1 MTTCMGMPAPARASF
16 LVVRTPLCELL
27 AIDAPVIQASI
38 GPWTSAE
45 LSAAVCEAGGLGSL
59 GTALRSAD
67 QVRADMARMRE
78 LTDRPFAV
86 NHTVRP
92 FDEAAFAAALEEPPA
107 VVSLAIGRSAEL
119 VDRVHAA
126 GALFMQQVHT
136 VEQAREA
143 ADLGA
148 DVIIAQGGEAGGF
161 GGFVSTMA
169 LVPQV
174 VDAVSPVPVVAAGG
188 IADGRGLA
196 AALAL
201 GAQGVNIG
209 TRFLA
214 CEETAIGEAWKR
226 AIVDADS
233 EDAVKVEFAD
243 AVFPPAT
250 PGGYATL
257 PRTLRTSFVDEWNAR
272 PDDARREG
280 ARLGAEL
287 IAAARAG
294 RADELVPF
302 AGQTAGMIHDVLP
315 AAEIVAGM
323 VREAERAL
331 GPAAAR

>member
-1 MTTCMGMPAPARASF
+1 MH
-16 LVVRTPLCELL
+16 TPLCGLL
-27 AIDAPVIQASI
+27 GIESPVIQASI
-38 GPWTSAE
+38 GPWTTVE
-45 LSAAVCEAGGLGSL
+45 LSAAVSEAGGLGSL

-119 VDRVHAA
+119 VRRVHAA
-126 GALFMQQVHT
+126 GSLFMQQVHT
-136 VEQAREA
+136 VDQAVEA
-143 ADLGA
+143 AELGA

-174 VDAVSPVPVVAAGG
+174 VDAVSPIPVVAAGG

-196 AALAL
+196 AAIAL

-214 CEETAIGEAWKR
+214 SQEVAIREPWKR
-226 AIVDADS
+226 AIVDARS

-243 AVFPPAT
+243 AVFPPAE

-257 PRTLRTSFVDEWNAR
+257 PRTLRTPFVDEWNAR
-272 PDDARREG
+272 PDEARREG
-280 ARLGAEL
+280 ARLGSEL
-287 IAAARAG
+287 LEAARAG
-294 RADELVPF
+294 RADEMVPF
-302 AGQTAGMIHDVLP
+302 TGQTAGIIDSILP
-315 AAEIVAGM
+315 AGEIVERL

-331 GPAAAR
+331 GVAAAVAG